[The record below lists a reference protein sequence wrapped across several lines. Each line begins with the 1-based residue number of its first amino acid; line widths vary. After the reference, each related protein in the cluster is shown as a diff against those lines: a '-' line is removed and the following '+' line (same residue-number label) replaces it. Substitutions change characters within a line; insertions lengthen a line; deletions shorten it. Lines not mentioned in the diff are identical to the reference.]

1 MGKVLES
8 FGNGWPGSV
17 SRSVDNVIISL
28 ANGSGGNI
36 PFGAPVFLVSGSNA
50 CAPFDPAHASTFS
63 MDNFIGF
70 AVRSADKTPNV
81 FGSNEAV
88 FKQNDLVEILVRGA
102 TVLEI
107 EDGADPGSAVYIR
120 KSDGVIVAEAGTSGS
135 TIALTNVRVKTASDD
150 ASRSEI
156 IVLERNLL

>member
-1 MGKVLES
+1 MGKVLEA
-8 FGNGWPGSV
+8 FGNGWPGAI
-17 SRSVDNVIISL
+17 SRAVDNVIISL
-28 ANGSGGNI
+28 ANGSDGSI
-36 PFGAPVFLVSGSNA
+36 AFGAPVFLSSSANA
-50 CAPFDPAHASTFS
+50 CVPFDPAHASNFS

-70 AVRSADKTPNV
+70 AVRSADKTPNT
-81 FGSNEAV
+81 FGADEAV
-88 FKQNDLVEILVRGA
+88 FNPGDPVDILVRGA

-150 ASRSEI
+150 DSRSEI